1 MTRRLL
7 TTALTTA
14 TLLSTTLMAQELEVK
29 ITNNTNGIYFTP
41 LLVSAHPSTTALFTT
56 GAAASA
62 HLKAMAEGGDVSGL
76 ATDLGTVNADV
87 MTNPASGL
95 LAPGTT
101 TMTTLVTADENTNL
115 SVVAMMLPTNDGFIG
130 LNNWKVPTT
139 PGTYTININAYDAG
153 TEANTELIADI
164 PADPGT
170 KNGTGATG
178 FNVTAEGYVHIH
190 RGNVGD
196 SDTSGGKSDLDAASH
211 RWLNPVATVSVTVK

>member
-14 TLLSTTLMAQELEVK
+14 TLMSTTLMAQDLEVK

-41 LLVSAHPSTTALFTT
+41 LLVSAHPSTTALFTS

-76 ATDLGTVNADV
+76 VTDLGTVNADV

-95 LAPGTT
+95 LAPGAT
-101 TMTTLVTADENTNL
+101 TMTTLATAEKNTNL

-164 PADPGT
+164 PADPGA

-178 FNVTAEGYVHIH
+178 FSVTAEGYVHIH
-190 RGNVGD
+190 RGNIGD
-196 SDTSGGKSDLDAASH
+196 SDATGGKSDLDAASH
-211 RWLNPVATVSVTVK
+211 RWLNPVATVTVTVK